1 MEATPNMPTER
12 RKFPR
17 RKPDQLSYINLET
30 ENGGMLLDLSEGGVG
45 FHAVSPIDPAAGNL
59 RFWFSVKSIDRIDA
73 EGQIVWTDENRKSGG
88 LRFVKLPEQAR
99 KQIRA
104 WLASP
109 ANETPAPGQVSVAA
123 APPAPE
129 PVVMS
134 DFDARAEE
142 VIGVAQAALGGA
154 MRDTYSDASAAV
166 SPEPSAE
173 ELLSRDAGTQRGARA
188 VPVSA
193 VAAVVNGTPP
203 ISHAP
208 GRFVVTPGGIRIN
221 PNAQQAAQ
229 TARSQRRYSI
239 LFDEGDPDE
248 VDAFDSARYQ
258 PVGRQSQT
266 GVVLGTLAVLALIA
280 CGVYGY
286 LYHDRVGG
294 FLESLGARMTQSRT
308 SNQSPQTVSAAPPV
322 SLNSASQQ
330 VPQSVPSDAAS
341 QPAGGNPSNA
351 NGPAAQPGGQP
362 TPTNPATSVTQPAG
376 ANAATP
382 PNSSIASDPNAAP
395 SGSPTKAADSP
406 ASSSTGNLN
415 SEASKAAADPNR
427 EASTAATSSP
437 ETSGKPDRTKSNRS
451 DRRRAKTASERL
463 PGPGEPEG
471 GADELA
477 SARKLLGASHSRT
490 DNLRAVQLLWSSVE
504 KGNLEA
510 EVELAD
516 LYASGYGV
524 PKNCTQ
530 ARVLLQSAAKRDS
543 SEALHRLVT
552 LGSCK

>member
-1 MEATPNMPTER
+1 MPTER
-12 RKFPR
+12 RKSPR
-17 RKPDQLSYINLET
+17 RKPDQLSYVNLEA

-45 FHAVSPIDPAAGNL
+45 FHAVSPIDPSATSL

-73 EGQIVWTDENRKSGG
+73 EGQIVWTDETHKSGG
-88 LRFVKLPEQAR
+88 LRFVQLPDQAR

-109 ANETPAPGQVSVAA
+109 ADAPLAEPVSVAA
-123 APPAPE
+123 AAPVPE
-129 PVVMS
+129 PVLMS

-142 VIGVAQAALGGA
+142 VIGVAEAALGST
-154 MRDTYSDASAAV
+154 MRDTHSDTSAAR
-166 SPEPSAE
+166 SAEPSAE
-173 ELLSRDAGTQRGARA
+173 ELLSREAGNQRGARA
-188 VPVSA
+188 VSVVP

-203 ISHAP
+203 TAQAP

-229 TARSQRRYSI
+229 VARSQRRYSM
-239 LFDEGDPDE
+239 LFDEGDPDQ

-258 PVGRQSQT
+258 PIQRQSQT

-286 LYHDRVGG
+286 LYHDRVGA
-294 FLESLGARMTQSRT
+294 FLESLGSRMTQSRP

-322 SLNSASQQ
+322 SQNQ
-330 VPQSVPSDAAS
+330 
-341 QPAGGNPSNA
+341 
-351 NGPAAQPGGQP
+351 AAQPALPPATSDASAQP
-362 TPTNPATSVTQPAG
+362 TGQAQTNTAANQSADPLAPTNPAASTAQPGVTA
-376 ANAATP
+376 ANPNTP
-382 PNSSIASDPNAAP
+382 PNSDPIASTP
-395 SGSPTKAADSP
+395 G
-406 ASSSTGNLN
+406 AS
-415 SEASKAAADPNR
+415 SKAAGVPPSAG
-427 EASTAATSSP
+427 ATN
-437 ETSGKPDRTKSNRS
+437 PDS
-451 DRRRAKTASERL
+451 AKTASDLTSEHPAGTSTATANPAKTDRTKAGGAAGQRSKSENGRL
-463 PGPGEPEG
+463 PNPGEPEG
-471 GADELA
+471 GSEELA
-477 SARKLLGASHSRT
+477 SARRLLGASHSRT
-490 DNLRAVQLLWSSVE
+490 DNLRAVQLLWTAVE